1 MANSVRDYE
10 KLAVDIINAVGG
22 KKNIIKA
29 SRCATR
35 LRLVLKET
43 TNEAKENVSGLTG
56 VITVVENGGQFQVV
70 IGTHVGK
77 VFDKV
82 ASELNLDSNAIE
94 EDAPKTSILNRI
106 IATMSAVFAPFIY
119 ILAAAGILQGCLILI
134 NMVNPSFS
142 STGTYEV
149 LSFMSWAPF
158 TFLPIFIAI
167 TASKH
172 FKCNMFIAV
181 ACCAALVSPT
191 WAEIASR
198 IAAGESIRFLGISL
212 AETTYTSSVLPP
224 LFLVWILSY
233 VERFVDKKLP
243 EVIKALFT
251 PFICMVVMVPLT
263 ILVIGPLSDSLATGI
278 ANGYNYLYNL
288 APAVAAAVIGG
299 LWQIVVIF
307 GVHWGVTPMC
317 LANYDLYGMDTFQAF
332 QTMAVVA
339 QAGAVFGV
347 FIKARNKQ
355 TKNIALSAGVTGIFG
370 ITEPAIYGVNLRFK
384 KPFICGCIA
393 GAVGAVVGSFF
404 NIAYYAYAG
413 LPGLLT
419 VVNAITPDNS
429 KSIIGMLLGAAI
441 SFFGA
446 IALVQIVGI
455 GEKEIEQKKED
466 RIAKVKEGQPV
477 LNIGVKEIK
486 SPISGK
492 VIELEKV
499 NDPVFSSGAMGKGVA
514 IEPVD
519 NKVYAPFNGTIEFIA
534 DTKHAIGLL
543 SEDGV
548 EVLIHVGMDTVKMN
562 GRGFNVKAE
571 VNSKVKAGD
580 LLLEFDRNI
589 IEKEGYSLITPVVIT
604 NADNYE
610 DKALCINEEVKN
622 GKSIINLKELGIQTQ

>member
-1 MANSVRDYE
+1 MGSSVRDYE

-94 EDAPKTSILNRI
+94 EDAPKASILNRI

-198 IAAGESIRFLGISL
+198 IAGGESIRFLGISL

-278 ANGYNYLYNL
+278 ANGYNALYNL

-299 LWQIVVIF
+299 LWQVVVIF

-332 QTMAVVA
+332 QTMAVIA

-370 ITEPAIYGVNLRFK
+370 ITEPAIYGVNLKFK

-413 LPGLLT
+413 LPGMLT

-441 SFFGA
+441 SFVGA
-446 IALVQIVGI
+446 IILVQIIGI
-455 GEKEIEQKKED
+455 GEKEIESKKED
-466 RIAKVKEGQPV
+466 KAVKVKEGQPV
-477 LNIGVKEIK
+477 LNIGIKEIK

-492 VIELEKV
+492 VIQLEKV

-548 EVLIHVGMDTVKMN
+548 EVLIHVGMDTVKME
-562 GRGFNVKAE
+562 GRGFSVKTS

-610 DKALCINEEVKN
+610 DKTLCINEEVKN
-622 GKSIINLKELGIQTQ
+622 GKSIINLNELSIQTQ

>member
-1 MANSVRDYE
+1 MGSSVRDYE

-94 EDAPKTSILNRI
+94 EDAPKASILNRI

-198 IAAGESIRFLGISL
+198 IAGGESIRFLGISL

-233 VERFVDKKLP
+233 LERFVDKKLP

-370 ITEPAIYGVNLRFK
+370 ITEPAIYGVNLKFK

-393 GAVGAVVGSFF
+393 GAIGAVVGSFF

-446 IALVQIVGI
+446 IILVQIVGV
-455 GEKEIEQKKED
+455 GEKETEPKKED
-466 RIAKVKEGQPV
+466 KAAKIKEGQPV
-477 LNIGVKEIK
+477 LNIGVKEVK
-486 SPISGK
+486 CPISGK

-514 IEPVD
+514 IEPTD

-543 SEDGV
+543 SDDGV
-548 EVLIHVGMDTVKMN
+548 EVLIHVGMDTVKME
-562 GRGFNVKAE
+562 GRGFNVKTA
-571 VNSKVKAGD
+571 VNSKVKEGD

-610 DKALCINEEVKN
+610 DKTLCINEEVKN
-622 GKSIINLKELGIQTQ
+622 GKSIINLNELSIQTQ

>member
-43 TNEAKENVSGLTG
+43 TNEAKENVSALTG

-70 IGTHVGK
+70 IGTNVGK

-82 ASELNLDSNAIE
+82 ASELNLDSSVIE
-94 EDAPKTSILNRI
+94 EDAPKASVLNRI

-134 NMVNPSFS
+134 NMVSPSFS

-198 IAAGESIRFLGISL
+198 IADGESIRFLGISL

-263 ILVIGPLSDSLATGI
+263 ILVIGPLSDSLATAI
-278 ANGYNYLYNL
+278 ANGYNALYNL

-332 QTMAVVA
+332 QTMAVIA

-347 FIKARNKQ
+347 FIKARSKQ

-413 LPGLLT
+413 LPGMLT

-441 SFFGA
+441 SFVGA
-446 IALVQIVGI
+446 IILVQIIGI
-455 GEKEIEQKKED
+455 GEKETESKKED
-466 RIAKVKEGQPV
+466 KSVEVKEGQPV
-477 LNIGVKEIK
+477 LNTEVKEIK

-519 NKVYAPFNGTIEFIA
+519 NKVYAPVNGTIEFIA

-543 SEDGV
+543 SEDGI

-562 GRGFNVKAE
+562 GRGFNVKAA
-571 VNSKVKAGD
+571 VNSKIKEGD
-580 LLLEFDRNI
+580 LLLEFDRDI

-610 DKALCINEEVKN
+610 DNILCINEEVKN
-622 GKSIINLKELGIQTQ
+622 GMSIINLK

>member
-1 MANSVRDYE
+1 MSNSVRDYE
-10 KLAVDIINAVGG
+10 KLAVDIIDAVGG
-22 KKNIIKA
+22 KNNIIKA

-43 TNEAKENVSGLTG
+43 TNEAKENVSNLTG
-56 VITVVENGGQFQVV
+56 VITVVESGGQFQVV

-94 EDAPKTSILNRI
+94 DAPKASVLNRI

-119 ILAAAGILQGCLILI
+119 ILAAAGILQGCLILV
-134 NMVNPSFS
+134 NMANPSFS

-172 FKCNMFIAV
+172 FKCNTFIAV

-198 IAAGESIRFLGISL
+198 IADGESIKFLGISL

-233 VERFVDKKLP
+233 VEKFVDKRLP
-243 EVIKALFT
+243 DVVKALFT
-251 PFICMVVMVPLT
+251 PFICMLVMVPLT
-263 ILVIGPLSDSLATGI
+263 ILAIGPLSDSLATGI
-278 ANGYNYLYNL
+278 ANGYNALYNF

-332 QTMAVVA
+332 QTMAVIA
-339 QAGAVFGV
+339 QAGAVLGV
-347 FIKARNKQ
+347 FIKARNKK
-355 TKNIALSAGVTGIFG
+355 TKNMALSAGITGIFG

-393 GAVGAVVGSFF
+393 GAIGAVVGSFF

-419 VVNAITPDNS
+419 VVNAITPNNS
-429 KSIIGMLLGAAI
+429 KSIIGMLIGAAI

-446 IALVQIVGI
+446 IILVQVIGF
-455 GEKEIEQKKED
+455 GEKETEEKNENND
-466 RIAKVKEGQPV
+466 VNVNEGQPI
-477 LNIGVKEIK
+477 LNMGIKEIK

-514 IEPVD
+514 IEPID
-519 NKVYAPFNGTIEFIA
+519 NKVYAPFDGVIEFIA

-543 SEDGV
+543 SDDGV

-562 GRGFNVKAE
+562 GKGFDVKTK

-580 LLLEFDRNI
+580 LLLEFDKSV
-589 IEKEGYSLITPVVIT
+589 IEKEGYSLITPIVIT

-610 DKALCINEEVKN
+610 DKQLNINKEVES
-622 GKSIINLKELGIQTQ
+622 GKTIINLKELSIQSQ

>member
-1 MANSVRDYE
+1 MASSVRDYD
-10 KLAVDIINAVGG
+10 KLAVDIIKAVGG
-22 KKNIIKA
+22 KENIVKA

-43 TNEAKENVSGLTG
+43 TNEAKENVSNLTG
-56 VITVVENGGQFQVV
+56 VITVVESGGQFQVV

-82 ASELNLDSNAIE
+82 ASELNLDSNTIE
-94 EDAPKTSILNRI
+94 DEPKASILNRI

-134 NMVNPSFS
+134 NMANPSFS

-172 FKCNMFIAV
+172 FKCNAFIAV

-198 IAAGESIRFLGISL
+198 IADGESVRFLGISL

-243 EVIKALFT
+243 EVIKSLFT
-251 PFICMVVMVPLT
+251 PFICMIVMVPLT

-332 QTMAVVA
+332 QTMAVIA

-347 FIKARNKQ
+347 FIKARSRQ

-393 GAVGAVVGSFF
+393 GAIGAVVGSFF

-419 VVNAITPDNS
+419 VVNSITPDNP

-455 GEKEIEQKKED
+455 GEKETNEEKQDKKVE
-466 RIAKVKEGQPV
+466 EGQPI
-477 LNIGVKEIK
+477 LNVGVKEVK

-492 VIELEKV
+492 VIALEKV
-499 NDPVFSSGAMGKGVA
+499 NDPVFSSGAMGKGIA
-514 IEPVD
+514 IEPTD
-519 NKVYAPFNGTIEFIA
+519 NRVYAPFNGTIEFIA

-548 EVLIHVGMDTVKMN
+548 EVLIHVGMDTVKMQ
-562 GRGFNVKAE
+562 GRGFNVKTSA
-571 VNSKVKAGD
+571 NSKVKAGD
-580 LLLEFDRNI
+580 LLLEFDKNA

-622 GKSIINLKELGIQTQ
+622 GRTIINLKELSIQA

>member
-10 KLAVDIINAVGG
+10 KLAVDIIDAVGG
-22 KKNIIKA
+22 KNNIIKA

-43 TNEAKENVSGLTG
+43 TNEAKENVSNLTG
-56 VITVVENGGQFQVV
+56 VITVVESGGQFQVV

-94 EDAPKTSILNRI
+94 DAPKASVLNRI

-119 ILAAAGILQGCLILI
+119 ILAAAGILQGCLILV
-134 NMVNPSFS
+134 NMANPSFS

-172 FKCNMFIAV
+172 FKCNTFIAV

-198 IAAGESIRFLGISL
+198 IADGESIKFLGISL

-233 VERFVDKKLP
+233 VEKFVDKRLP
-243 EVIKALFT
+243 DVVKALFT
-251 PFICMVVMVPLT
+251 PFICMLVMVPLT
-263 ILVIGPLSDSLATGI
+263 ILAIGPLSDSLATGI
-278 ANGYNYLYNL
+278 ANGYNALYNF

-317 LANYDLYGMDTFQAF
+317 LANYDLYGMDTFQVF
-332 QTMAVVA
+332 QTMAVIA
-339 QAGAVFGV
+339 QAGAVLGV
-347 FIKARNKQ
+347 FIKARNKK
-355 TKNIALSAGVTGIFG
+355 TKNMALSAGITGIFG

-393 GAVGAVVGSFF
+393 GAIGAVVGSFF

-419 VVNAITPDNS
+419 VVNAITPNNS
-429 KSIIGMLLGAAI
+429 KSIIGMLIGAAI

-446 IALVQIVGI
+446 IILVQVIGF
-455 GEKEIEQKKED
+455 GEKETEEKNENND
-466 RIAKVKEGQPV
+466 VNVNEGQPI
-477 LNIGVKEIK
+477 LNMGIKEIK

-514 IEPVD
+514 IEPID
-519 NKVYAPFNGTIEFIA
+519 NKVYAPFDGVIEFIA

-543 SEDGV
+543 SDDGV

-562 GRGFNVKAE
+562 GKGFDVKTK

-580 LLLEFDRNI
+580 LLLEFDKSV
-589 IEKEGYSLITPVVIT
+589 IEKEGYSLITPIVIT

-610 DKALCINEEVKN
+610 DKQLNINKEVESGN
-622 GKSIINLKELGIQTQ
+622 TIINLKELSIQSQ